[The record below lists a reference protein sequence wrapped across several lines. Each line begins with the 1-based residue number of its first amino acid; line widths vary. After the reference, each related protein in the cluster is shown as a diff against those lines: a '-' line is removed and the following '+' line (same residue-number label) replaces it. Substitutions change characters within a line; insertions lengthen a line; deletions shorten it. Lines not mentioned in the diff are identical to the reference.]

1 MPFSL
6 NLTARHKLGLET
18 VRTTMKKLRETGLA
32 EPPTPWPAARMSV
45 SAATM
50 RP

>member
-6 NLTARHKLGLET
+6 NLTARHKVGRET
-18 VRTTMKKLRETGLA
+18 VRKTMKKLRETGLA
-32 EPPTPWPAARMSV
+32 ETPIPGPAARMSV